1 MFNVIYIR
9 KSHDYVYGALVYKYW
24 PAIEK
29 TVDGAML
36 GMSLKSFNQAENK

>member
-9 KSHDYVYGALVYKYW
+9 KSHDYVYGVLVYNIDPPLK
-24 PAIEK
+24 K

-36 GMSLKSFNQAENK
+36 GMSLKSFNQTED